1 MTRIPG
7 NRFLHSPGPTHVPD
21 EVLNAMHRQPMDH
34 GDPRLDQVIAAID
47 KGVKQLLQT
56 KDAELYMYASNGHGV
71 WGGGDREPPRS
82 RANGPHSRHGAF
94 LRVVGDTGR
103 SIGAPRDP
111 HAVPRGLSRRPQ
123 CFEIILVN
131 AHHIKHVPGR
141 KTDKKDSAWIAQLLL
156 SGLLK
161 GSFIPPRP
169 LRELRDLFRYRKKL
183 KSQTVGEKN
192 RAQKILED
200 ANIKTGNVISDMF
213 GVSGK
218 RIFQAIIAG
227 ETNAE
232 KLADLAHG
240 TLQKK
245 RKALVESLKGNI
257 TAHHRFMLQTI
268 FKSLQQIETL
278 ISEVE
283 TETDLRLK
291 EYQIEVQLLQTIP
304 GVGKQTAGIM
314 VAEIGND
321 MSHFPSQHHLASWA
335 GMCPGN
341 NESAGKKKVPA

>member
-1 MTRIPG
+1 MNGKTIEYPQIVKRGCGIDVHKE
-7 NRFLHSPGPTHVPD
+7 LLVAT
-21 EVLNAMHRQPMDH
+21 
-34 GDPRLDQVIAAID
+34 IAGEGIEE
-47 KGVKQLLQT
+47 QT
-56 KDAELYMYASNGHGV
+56 KDFDAFSSSIERLRD
-71 WGGGDREPPRS
+71 WLK
-82 RANGPHSRHGAF
+82 ANGVTHVAMESTSVYWKPVFNILEEH
-94 LRVVGDTGR
+94 
-103 SIGAPRDP
+103 
-111 HAVPRGLSRRPQ
+111 
-123 CFEIILVN
+123 FEIILVN